1 MNPGMVNP
9 IDITPAPTSN
19 LFARGHRIRPA
30 HIVLPVI
37 PA

>member
-1 MNPGMVNP
+1 MTPVIVYP